1 MCYIGKIDDHFILM
15 MNNLL
20 MNTVKQFILFVNNYC
35 KKNFSKR
42 VYVSVTSLATMP

>member
-35 KKNFSKR
+35 KEKR
-42 VYVSVTSLATMP
+42 VYVSVTSFATMP